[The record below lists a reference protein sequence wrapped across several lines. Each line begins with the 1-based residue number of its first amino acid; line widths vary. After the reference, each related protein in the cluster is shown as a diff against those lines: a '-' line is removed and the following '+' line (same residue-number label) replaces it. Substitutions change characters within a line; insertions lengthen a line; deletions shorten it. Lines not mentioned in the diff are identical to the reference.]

1 MNIRYY
7 PKNFLLRSIS
17 MRRRTSLLLALLL
30 FFLLSPV
37 EASPSSA
44 LDITVTPS
52 KIGQGE
58 VGILRVKERKGARP
72 RVIWMGKEI
81 TLVKDKRN
89 GIWSGFIGADLTT
102 RPGRYKLQIS
112 LKDKDNPHSIT
123 VSVLSRDY
131 GIRRLTLPR
140 EMVELDPHTL
150 KRVREE
156 SRRVRE
162 IFMRPAGYPLWMGG
176 WIRPVAGRVISPF
189 GCRSIINE
197 MERSPHSGVDL
208 KAGEGTPVLATNRG
222 IVALVANHF
231 FGGLSVIID
240 HGGGIQSMYFHLSKA
255 LVPMADLVEKG
266 TAIGLSGS
274 SGRVTGAHLHFGI
287 RLNGTRVNPINLI
300 EISRRLER

>member
-30 FFLLSPV
+30 FFLLLPV
-37 EASPSSA
+37 EAYTSSA

-58 VGILRVKERKGARP
+58 VGIIRIKGETGDKP
-72 RVIWMGKEI
+72 KVIWMGKEI
-81 TLVKDKRN
+81 TLVKDKRH
-89 GIWSGFIGADLTT
+89 GILLGFIGADLTT

-112 LKDKDNPHSIT
+112 LNDRDNPHSIT
-123 VSVLSRDY
+123 IDVRSKDY
-131 GIRRLTLPR
+131 GIRRLTLPK
-140 EMVELDPHTL
+140 EMVELGPQTL

-162 IFMRPAGYPLWMGG
+162 IFMRRAGSPLWMGG
-176 WIRPVAGRVISPF
+176 WIRPVAGRVISSF
-189 GCRSIINE
+189 GSKSIINE

-208 KAGEGTPVLATNRG
+208 RAAEGIPIMATNRG
-222 IVALVANHF
+222 KVALVANHF
-231 FGGLSVIID
+231 FAGLSVIID

-255 LVPMADLVEKG
+255 FVEMAQLVEKG
-266 TAIGLSGS
+266 TTIGLSGS
-274 SGRVTGAHLHFGI
+274 SGRATGAHLHFGI
-287 RLNGTRVNPINLI
+287 RLNGRRVNPINLI
-300 EISRRLER
+300 EISRSLGR

>member
-1 MNIRYY
+1 MRKAIR
-7 PKNFLLRSIS
+7 LI
-17 MRRRTSLLLALLL
+17 LAILSL
-30 FFLLSPV
+30 FFLSPV
-37 EASPSSA
+37 EAYPSSA

-58 VGILRVKERKGARP
+58 VGILTIKEKKGARP
-72 RVIWMGKEI
+72 NVIWMGKEI
-81 TLVKDKRN
+81 TLVKDKRK
-89 GIWSGFIGADLTT
+89 GIWWGFIGVDLTT
-102 RPGRYKLQIS
+102 RPGRYKLQTS
-112 LKDKDNPHSIT
+112 PKDKDNPHSLTIT
-123 VSVLSRDY
+123 VASRDY

-156 SRRVRE
+156 SQEVKE
-162 IFMRPAGYPLWMGG
+162 VFMMPAGSPRWMGG

-208 KAGEGTPVLATNRG
+208 KAEEGTPVLATNRG

-231 FGGLSVIID
+231 FSGLSVIID

-255 LVPMADLVEKG
+255 LVPMAHLVEKG

-274 SGRVTGAHLHFGI
+274 TGRVTGPHLHFGV